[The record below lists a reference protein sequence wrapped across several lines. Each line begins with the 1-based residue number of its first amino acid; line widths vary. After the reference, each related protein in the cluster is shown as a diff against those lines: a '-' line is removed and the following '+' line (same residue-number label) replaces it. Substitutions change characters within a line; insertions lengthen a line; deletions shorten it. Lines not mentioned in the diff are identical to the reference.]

1 MTRPK
6 ADRPHRVCA
15 WVTDEEYQRVA
26 AIRQALQLTTR
37 DMYRNTVTTPTRTR
51 TPAVR
56 VFPVAARAA

>member
-37 DMYRNTVTTPTRTR
+37 DMVLLAVYRME
-51 TPAVR
+51 R
-56 VFPVAARAA
+56 VLREERQRQQ